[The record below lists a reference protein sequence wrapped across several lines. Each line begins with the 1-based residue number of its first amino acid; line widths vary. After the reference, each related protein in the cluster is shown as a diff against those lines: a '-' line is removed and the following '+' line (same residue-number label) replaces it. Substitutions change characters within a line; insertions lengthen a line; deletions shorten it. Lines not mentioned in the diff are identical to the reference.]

1 MRLRRPSSATII
13 ALIALVFAMTGTGIA
28 AKSLITGKQIKDGT
42 ISDKDLSKAVR
53 KQLAKTGAAGAVG
66 PQGPAGAA
74 GAPGAQ
80 GPAGSPDGPAE
91 IAAKLAQADG
101 PGSGLDADTVDGL
114 QGTDLEAAGADRTLS
129 LPGMAWLSSHPSI
142 SITERGYSTAILRA
156 SGTVNGQPL
165 AVLPLPLP
173 SSIGDRRLRI
183 QQITVCNTKLND
195 GGATAAVT
203 GAGFSLVTGDE
214 TSTGGGASLAPATDI
229 NVACPSTTLNTTGT
243 LVEQGRF
250 SAIMLIGSTTA
261 TTAQV
266 LNRVTVRYRYAPV
279 TP

>member
-1 MRLRRPSSATII
+1 MKLRRPSSATII

-53 KQLAKTGAAGAVG
+53 KQLAKTGAAGAAG
-66 PQGPAGAA
+66 PQGPA

-80 GPAGSPDGPAE
+80 GPAGSPDGPADV
-91 IAAKLAQADG
+91 AAKLAQADG
-101 PGSGLDADTVDGL
+101 PGSGIDADTLDGL

-129 LPGMAWLSSHPSI
+129 LPGMAWLPSHPSV

-183 QQITVCNTKLND
+183 QQIAVCSAKFND
-195 GGATAAVT
+195 VAATAVT
-203 GAGFSLVTGDE
+203 GAGFSLLTGDE
-214 TSTGGGASLAPATDI
+214 ASTGQGLVLAPTQGI
-229 NVACPSTTLNTTGT
+229 SVACPSTTFSAAGT
-243 LVEQGRF
+243 LVDQGRF
-250 SAIMLIGSTTA
+250 SAIILVGSTTA

-266 LNRVTVRYRYAPV
+266 LNRVTVRYRYAPP